1 MQDHGDGG
9 LVAKSGTN
17 LEIPWSPP
25 GSSVHGISQAEILEW
40 VAFPS
45 PGDLHDPGMEPG
57 SPALQV
63 NSLLTGEP
71 LQGRSLGWEVLFR
84 SLAHF

>member
-1 MQDHGDGG
+1 MRFQDHGDGG

-17 LEIPWSPP
+17 LAIPWSPP

-45 PGDLHDPGMEPG
+45 PGNLHDPGMDPG

-71 LQGRSLGWEVLFR
+71 LQGHKVAVFSLF
-84 SLAHF
+84 